1 MADLTTNNL
10 QLMAEKKRKLTTY
23 LNEKQNLQLM
33 GDLNPLWRDTNKIQR
48 NDQRTSKETGLTL
61 QAMFFSLTIEL
72 SIE

>member
-1 MADLTTNNL
+1 
-10 QLMAEKKRKLTTY
+10 
-23 LNEKQNLQLM
+23 M